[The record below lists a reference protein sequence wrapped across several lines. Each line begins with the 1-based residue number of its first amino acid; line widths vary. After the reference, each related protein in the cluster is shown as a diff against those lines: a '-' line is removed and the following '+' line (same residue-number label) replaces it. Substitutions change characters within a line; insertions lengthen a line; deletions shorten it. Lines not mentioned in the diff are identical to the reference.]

1 MEQDIIDLTNNPTMS
16 ETGKVL
22 DKISKELRESK
33 KMKPPE
39 KHLIV
44 FLFAG
49 HGVLRDGMQFLIYNE
64 WNKREKFY
72 HMLSAEA
79 KLRSWAEIY
88 PHAYIISIFACCRQ
102 LYDPKKMT
110 DLFSLA
116 EAKQLGYVGK
126 DDKKSLPVHI
136 PEYNIEVMKFQNA
149 AKAFEAAT
157 KKFKQTETAY
167 ATLKQKE
174 EDEELEIEDINVDNY
189 LAIQLKN

>member
-1 MEQDIIDLTNNPTMS
+1 MTKPFDLIEQESQNWFRPKHRRAVLFAQSKFDEVQKLDSKNFKMTQFYPDLEQVKKDCETLRGCLQKFEIMEQDIIDLSNNPTMN

-79 KLRSWAEIY
+79 KLR
-88 PHAYIISIFACCRQ
+88 
-102 LYDPKKMT
+102 
-110 DLFSLA
+110 
-116 EAKQLGYVGK
+116 
-126 DDKKSLPVHI
+126 
-136 PEYNIEVMKFQNA
+136 
-149 AKAFEAAT
+149 
-157 KKFKQTETAY
+157 
-167 ATLKQKE
+167 
-174 EDEELEIEDINVDNY
+174 
-189 LAIQLKN
+189 